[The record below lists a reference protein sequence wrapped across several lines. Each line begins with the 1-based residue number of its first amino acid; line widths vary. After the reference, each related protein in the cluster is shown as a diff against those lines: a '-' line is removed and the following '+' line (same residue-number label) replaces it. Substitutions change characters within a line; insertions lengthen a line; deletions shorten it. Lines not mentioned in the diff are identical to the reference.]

1 MNPIMSAD
9 PVAVTALRLD
19 DALLSLAN
27 IPVFDPDAEQR
38 LIDAVVERF
47 AEISHAE
54 RCKFAKSLYAIAA
67 VLQNQIKF
75 VPRIFD
81 RHIKVRV
88 SDDAEA
94 ARVQEK
100 LFSWGCGFHN
110 GSYPLKQCVELA
122 NRRIYSIHVSPTGCI
137 GFNFDAHWYEKSN
150 AHEVQADTVLDADAP
165 PHPYTR
171 THPSAQP
178 A

>member
-1 MNPIMSAD
+1 MNPIMPAD

-67 VLQNQIKF
+67 VLQNQI
-75 VPRIFD
+75 
-81 RHIKVRV
+81 
-88 SDDAEA
+88 
-94 ARVQEK
+94 
-100 LFSWGCGFHN
+100 
-110 GSYPLKQCVELA
+110 
-122 NRRIYSIHVSPTGCI
+122 
-137 GFNFDAHWYEKSN
+137 
-150 AHEVQADTVLDADAP
+150 
-165 PHPYTR
+165 
-171 THPSAQP
+171 
-178 A
+178 

>member
-1 MNPIMSAD
+1 MTIE
-9 PVAVTALRLD
+9 PVSVSALRLD

-27 IPVFDPDAEQR
+27 NPVFDPDADQR

-47 AEISHAE
+47 AAISHAE
-54 RCKFAKSLYAIAA
+54 RCKLARSLCAIAA
-67 VLQNQIKF
+67 VLQNEIKF

-81 RHIKVRV
+81 DHIKIRV

-100 LFSWGCGFHN
+100 LFIWGCGFHY
-110 GSYPLKQCVELA
+110 GSYPLKQSVELA
-122 NRRIYSIHVSPTGCI
+122 NCRIYSIHVSPTGCI
-137 GFNFDAHWYEKSN
+137 GFNFDADWYKKSN
-150 AHEVQADTVLDADAP
+150 AHEVRADTVLGADAP

-171 THPSAQP
+171 NHPSAKP